1 MHSFLDLTYLRE
13 VGQKYR
19 NIFIRFLF
27 QMKSSKSHS
36 EINWPLGFNSGR
48 LSMSSTCNQNE
59 MPSLQISSVCFVSLL
74 TQVYSNSLP
83 PRVQIEPGKRIDS
96 EPLGC
101 LFFLSAVLFFY
112 YVVTRWIKT
121 GLIDP
126 KLMNESTPN

>member
-1 MHSFLDLTYLRE
+1 
-13 VGQKYR
+13 
-19 NIFIRFLF
+19 
-27 QMKSSKSHS
+27 MKSSKSHS

-48 LSMSSTCNQNE
+48 LLMSSTCNQKE
-59 MPSLQISSVCFVSLL
+59 MPSLQISSVFFVSLL
-74 TQVYSNSLP
+74 TQVHSLP

-126 KLMNESTPN
+126 KLINESTPN